1 MKQIIYILLAIIFM
15 AGCTH
20 NPTSKKKRKKA
31 NDIPQ
36 INYSIINQFPHS
48 TSSFTQGLLFHHKE
62 LFESTGSPED
72 FPQTKSVFGIL
83 NLETGEIDV
92 KQELDRDKYF
102 GEGIVFLN
110 DKIYQ
115 LTYLKQTC
123 FVYDAITFQKIGQ
136 YSYSNQEGWGLT
148 TDGESIIMSDGT
160 NVLSFRDP
168 SNFEIMKTLQVSSN
182 NYAVDYLNELEYIQG
197 YIYANAWPTNMI
209 VKIDPKN
216 GHVVAKIDLTSLRE
230 RAYIQNSHSGVTNG
244 MAYDSISGHLFVTG
258 KMWPEIYEIKFSD

>member
-1 MKQIIYILLAIIFM
+1 MKQIIYIILTTIFL
-15 AGCTH
+15 AGCTN
-20 NPTSKKKRKKA
+20 NPAPKKKRKTA

-48 TSSFTQGLLFHHKE
+48 TSSFTEGLLFHHQE
-62 LFESTGSPED
+62 LFESTGSPKD
-72 FPQTKSVFGIL
+72 MPQIKSVFGIL

-102 GEGIVFLN
+102 GEGIVILN
-110 DKIYQ
+110 NKIFQ

-123 FVYDAITFQKIGQ
+123 FVYDAKTFQKIGQ

-148 TDGESIIMSDGT
+148 TDGEFIIMSDGT

-168 SNFEIMKTLQVSSN
+168 SNFQVVKTVLVSSN

-197 YIYANAWPTNMI
+197 YIYANVLPTNVI
-209 VKIDPKN
+209 VKIDPAN
-216 GHVVAKIDLTSLRE
+216 GHIVAKIDLTPLHE
-230 RAYIQNSHSGVTNG
+230 MAYLKNAQTRISNG
-244 MAYDSISGHLFVTG
+244 IAYDSISGHLFVTG
-258 KMWPEIYEIKFSD
+258 KMWPEIYEIKLSD